1 MFKAFINK
9 IGVFRLHCLAGL
21 AALFL
26 IINLA
31 TRLVLHMGFPE
42 ALPASWGMA
51 RYLGEGLVNDAAT
64 LAFALL
70 LPAAFILLPTN
81 KFLTRRVGRVYCLAV
96 IFGFSL
102 VFIFTAFAEYF
113 FWDEFGSRFNFIA
126 VDYLIYTTEMLR
138 NIVESYPLTPLLLAV
153 AVLAALAT
161 TALWRILR
169 RRAAHLQAAAA
180 GSSWRTR
187 VATFSALGAT
197 AGIVYLAFTPLAGS
211 SDRFWNQYAK
221 NGTYEIFSAYF
232 NNELDYRAFYPT
244 MDKNRAFAL
253 MRGELGRLDQAP
265 LTPARD
271 FLVRKITGHGAELR
285 PNVIVVIMESLGR
298 EWLEEKGRYTP
309 NLQALAAQG
318 LSFSR
323 MMSTGTRT
331 VRGIEA
337 VMLSVPPTP
346 GNSIVRRPDNGG
358 LFNLGALFA
367 DRGYDL
373 SFIYGGIGY
382 FDNMGAFFRNNGYR
396 VVDKPDFAPQNKT
409 FATAWGQCD
418 QDLYAESL
426 DRADASFAAGKP
438 FQQVLLTTSNHRPF
452 TYPAGLVGIE
462 PGTSRRG
469 AVAYS
474 DYAIG
479 EFIRAAK
486 EKPWFDNTVFVFVGD
501 HPSAIA
507 GKTEIPAD
515 AYGIACIMYGPRFF
529 RPEAKNVLCSQ
540 IDVAPTLLA
549 ALNWSYDSQFFGSD
563 ARVLPEKDGR
573 AWISTYQ
580 LLGFRTNESMV
591 VLSPDGKAALNEL
604 APAPGKGRPDGEVET
619 RGVASYQCAYDLY
632 VEKRLKA
639 EAVAACAAG
648 RNVSPEKGTARAP
661 LAGITGSDG
670 SSLRANGLSGVNGA
684 PGVPGVDGEA
694 ALLIYLKALA
704 KGLSAL

>member
-1 MFKAFINK
+1 MLNKFINK
-9 IGVFRLHCLAGL
+9 VGVFRLRCLAGL

-26 IINLA
+26 AINLA
-31 TRLVLHMGFPE
+31 TRLILQIGFSEVLPV
-42 ALPASWGMA
+42 SWGMM
-51 RYLGEGLVNDAAT
+51 RYMGEGIINDLAA

-70 LPAAFILLPTN
+70 LPAALILLPTN
-81 KFLTRRVGRVYCLAV
+81 KFLARRVGRLYCLAV

-138 NIVESYPLTPLLLAV
+138 NIVESYPLAPLLSAV

-161 TALWRILR
+161 AALWRVLR
-169 RRAAHLQAAAA
+169 PRAGRLQAAASV
-180 GSSWRTR
+180 SSWRARLAGLT
-187 VATFSALGAT
+187 ALGVT
-197 AGIVYLAFTPLAGS
+197 AGVIYLAFTPLAGS
-211 SDRFWNQYAK
+211 SNRFWNEYAK
-221 NGTYEIFSAYF
+221 NGVYEIFSAYF
-232 NNELDYRAFYPT
+232 SNELDYRAFYPT
-244 MDKNRAFAL
+244 MDKAKAFAL
-253 MRGELGRLDQAP
+253 MRNELGRIDQAP
-265 LTPARD
+265 LTPAPD
-271 FLVRKITGHGAELR
+271 FLVRKITGHGDELR

-298 EWLEEKGRYTP
+298 EWLEEKREYTP

-318 LSFSR
+318 LSFSN

-358 LFNLGALFA
+358 LFNLGTLFQE
-367 DRGYDL
+367 RGYDL

-382 FDNMGAFFRNNGYR
+382 FDNMGAFFSNNGYQ

-418 QDLYAESL
+418 EDLYAESL
-426 DRADASFAAGKP
+426 KRADASFAAGRP

-452 TYPAGLVGIE
+452 TYPEGRVDIA

-507 GKTEIPAD
+507 GKTEVPAD
-515 AYGIACIMYGPRFF
+515 AYGIVCIMYGPRFF
-529 RPEAKNVLCSQ
+529 KPESKDVLCSQ

-549 ALNWSYDSQFFGSD
+549 ALNWSYDSQFFGAD
-563 ARVLPEKDGR
+563 ARNLSEKDGR

-591 VLSPDGKAALNEL
+591 VLSPDGKAALSEL
-604 APAPGKGRPDGEVET
+604 APGHGQPDGEVEA

-648 RNVSPEKGTARAP
+648 RNVLPEKTASRAP
-661 LAGITGSDG
+661 LDGITDG
-670 SSLRANGLSGVNGA
+670 ESGAGGA
-684 PGVPGVDGEA
+684 AGVDGEA
-694 ALLIYLKALA
+694 ALLIYLKSLA